1 MWGERTGTFSGV
13 VHETSVKGPWGVIL
27 HEAGGFAWF
36 HEETLIDGRHV
47 ARVGDRVEFDAVF
60 HAEQDVWEAVALRL
74 SPVQPHPEPVESVS
88 EAVGPAAK
96 HIADGAEPT
105 PEPAP
110 EDWPAPAAGETPAH
124 PTAAEE
130 PAAFA
135 PDGRETVA
143 AAEPETVRAGV
154 VKRFNAKS
162 GFGIVT
168 LEDGTDIFVHRS
180 ALAGPGYR
188 NLVEEEPVELETRFN
203 AKKRRWEATAVRT
216 PHYRRRGTVAWFDHD
231 KGFGRIAPDDG
242 GDEVFLHYTGFFGKS
257 RSQRTAGEG
266 ELVEY
271 EVEMADRGPKAVR
284 VKRLDDRLPLFRFAD
299 MGDEEAWLE
308 QLAAK
313 AEEEPWTYGFT
324 PNPCSKPILRS
335 YLIYTFA
342 RLAAESEALADPDK
356 KVQFGG
362 AGGRRYACFNT
373 GLVTEDQEQI
383 FALFVEN
390 SRPADAPWRLDGFYA
405 ESEVPLL
412 GKFNRLPELAN
423 YFDDPSVLLYD
434 RRCELVINLPHII
447 RDRIDRFPKE
457 VRDNPHVARQLL
469 ESARRQTEQRVYR
482 NYKTAIPQFYRGA
495 VQLLLPLCLI
505 QPNKA
510 DLALIVTRLGNQY
523 RGNTAITLDM
533 AFNNAR
539 LLTRPDTDWLKP

>member
-1 MWGERTGTFSGV
+1 M
-13 VHETSVKGPWGVIL
+13 SVKGPWGVIL

-36 HEETLIDGRHV
+36 HEGTLIDGRHV

-74 SPVQPHPEPVESVS
+74 SPVQPNPAPAETVPEPVR
-88 EAVGPAAK
+88 PAAE
-96 HIADGAEPT
+96 HIADGMERT
-105 PEPAP
+105 RKPAP
-110 EDWPAPAAGETPAH
+110 EERPASAPAADETSAH

-130 PAAFA
+130 PVASA
-135 PDGRETVA
+135 PDDRETVS
-143 AAEPETVRAGV
+143 AAEPGTVRAGV
-154 VKRFNAKS
+154 VKRFNARS
-162 GFGIVT
+162 GVGAIT
-168 LEDGTDIFVHRS
+168 LEDGTDVFVHRS

-188 NLVEEEPVELETRFN
+188 NLIEEEPVELETRFN
-203 AKKRRWEATAVRT
+203 AKKGRWEATAVRT
-216 PHYRRRGTVAWFDHD
+216 PHYRKRGTIAWFDHD

-271 EVEMADRGPKAVR
+271 EVEMADRRPKAVR
-284 VKRLDDRLPLFRFAD
+284 VKRLDSRQPLFRFAD
-299 MGDEEAWLE
+299 MGNEEVWLK

-313 AEEEPWTYGFT
+313 AEYEDWTYRFT
-324 PNPCSKPILRS
+324 PNPCSNPILRS

-342 RLAAESEALADPDK
+342 RLEAESEARDEPDK
-356 KVQFGG
+356 KIQFGDD
-362 AGGRRYACFNT
+362 GGRRYACFNT

-383 FALFVEN
+383 FALFGEN

-412 GKFNRLPELAN
+412 GKFKRLPELAN

-457 VRDNPHVARQLL
+457 VRDNHHVARQLL

-510 DLALIVTRLGNQY
+510 DLALIVTRIGSQY
-523 RGNTAITLDM
+523 RGNTAVTLDM
-533 AFNNAR
+533 AYNNAR
-539 LLTRPDTDWLKP
+539 LLTKPDTDWLKP